1 LWLTT
6 GIAVVVM
13 GLLLALWLVFDAV
26 LEGPGPEY
34 STMVIRAALG
44 CLAASAAIILA
55 LVGVSPGLMLSA
67 ATLAFVVAAGLCLRA
82 QMLWVTWVP
91 WYQAIPFVTT
101 ISLAL
106 ALCSALLA
114 LARRWQRGAR

>member
-1 LWLTT
+1 M
-6 GIAVVVM
+6 VVM

-34 STMVIRAALG
+34 STTVLRAALG

-67 ATLAFVVAAGLCLRA
+67 AALAFVVAAVLCLRA
-82 QMLWVTWVP
+82 QLLWETWVP

-114 LARRWQRGAR
+114 LVRRWWPDAL